1 MYDWFT
7 KPSNE
12 IERKM
17 HIMLLSTIM
26 NTHTS
31 LLLPSSS
38 SLSSSSSLIHK
49 LLNNRCNSYPGGS
62 YHSLQILAFL
72 FSWVRALYT
81 KEQILILSEYVLNEL
96 HIWSTTSTS
105 STTTSTT
112 SNAILT
118 DNHKSS
124 SSNSS
129 SSNDDD
135 DEDGDDVVNDNDNP
149 EIQLAKAL
157 YDDFS
162 SHKLNLIN
170 TDSSSDSRNSS
181 ISTTYESS
189 TISTIFLTKIEDSI
203 FFEPIHHHY
212 DDNNNNNND
221 ISSEECYINKKEE
234 ISNTEEKP
242 IIDIDVNQSSEI
254 RISVHEKESNED
266 SIVSYTVKEV
276 DSLRKQGNIYFQ
288 QEEYKVSIEC
298 YMKALNTIQLVKDYK
313 NNTIN
318 INSKSDSSVD
328 VDDNIIDMNNAG
340 DRDINFKSNDNNSN
354 ANTADTLGLT
364 EKVMIMMIKNSDLLK
379 KSNEELSILQSTLHA
394 NIATSYWK
402 LFSLS
407 SSSSSIKL
415 PTLPTVK
422 EFNNY
427 DDHNKDNHNSDVEE
441 KVYLQKKCRD
451 HCQLALDYNSMNCK
465 ALYRLVT
472 VLLIENQASYAI
484 NLINSMI
491 SKLRIL
497 IINHNSSTNIESNT
511 TTNYN
516 NNYNHDVILLNQIR
530 RKCLSSLILSSTSS
544 VDIRTLPMNDI
555 KCAEILQSF
564 LIQYQIE
571 FQSHDDDNNNNK
583 IYQLIDK
590 DVCDNKHHRH
600 QYGIKKN
607 NNENNYN
614 DGNNVDHKNTV
625 LNHHHH
631 HHTIDHFERL
641 DLMHID
647 SLMKSNENKNNSM
660 GNDVSTTKNDKS
672 KKNNKSSISSN
683 NTLMRNKLNQ
693 LFSELKVVMLK
704 YEKLNLQNPWQLKT
718 EYKELLMDDG
728 IKVQIFSRRIMMIII
743 DFFLLIIIEYI
754 YIYDHK
760 YHHDRHHQN

>member
-1 MYDWFT
+1 
-7 KPSNE
+7 
-12 IERKM
+12 
-17 HIMLLSTIM
+17 M

-38 SLSSSSSLIHK
+38 LSSSSSSLIHK

-96 HIWSTTSTS
+96 HIWSITSTS
-105 STTTSTT
+105 STTASTT

-118 DNHKSS
+118 DSHKSS
-124 SSNSS
+124 RSSSS
-129 SSNDDD
+129 SSNDDK
-135 DEDGDDVVNDNDNP
+135 DGDDVVNDNDNP

-162 SHKLNLIN
+162 SHKLNLTN
-170 TDSSSDSRNSS
+170 TDSSSSDSRSSS

-203 FFEPIHHHY
+203 IFEPIHHHY
-212 DDNNNNNND
+212 DNNNNYNSNND
-221 ISSEECYINKKEE
+221 ISSEECNINKK
-234 ISNTEEKP
+234 EKP
-242 IIDIDVNQSSEI
+242 IIDIDVNQASEI
-254 RISVHEKESNED
+254 RISENKKESNED
-266 SIVSYTVKEV
+266 SIIPYTVKEV
-276 DSLRKQGNIYFQ
+276 DSLRKQGNSYFQ
-288 QEEYKVSIEC
+288 QEEYKVAIEC

-318 INSKSDSSVD
+318 SNSKSDNSVD
-328 VDDNIIDMNNAG
+328 VDDNIIDMNNID
-340 DRDINFKSNDNNSN
+340 DRDVDFKANDINSN
-354 ANTADTLGLT
+354 ANTADTTGFT
-364 EKVMIMMIKNSDLLK
+364 EKVMIMMITNSDLLK
-379 KSNEELSILQSTLHA
+379 NSNEELSILQSTLHA

-407 SSSSSIKL
+407 SSSSSSIKL
-415 PTLPTVK
+415 PSRSSLSSSLTSPLPTSSSSSSSLTTSTTLPTVK
-422 EFNNY
+422 EFNDY

-441 KVYLQKKCRD
+441 KVYLQNKCRD

-497 IINHNSSTNIESNT
+497 IVNHNSSTNIESNT
-511 TTNYN
+511 N
-516 NNYNHDVILLNQIR
+516 NNYNHDIILLNQIR

-544 VDIRTLPMNDI
+544 IDISTLPMNNN

-571 FQSHDDDNNNNK
+571 FQSHDNDNNNNK
-583 IYQLIDK
+583 MYQLIDK
-590 DVCDNKHHRH
+590 DVNDNKHHRH

-614 DGNNVDHKNTV
+614 DGNNVDQKNTV
-625 LNHHHH
+625 LNHHHHHHH

-647 SLMKSNENKNNSM
+647 SLMKSDKNKNNSI
-660 GNDVSTTKNDKS
+660 GNDNVSTTKDDKS
-672 KKNNKSSISSN
+672 KKKNKSSISTN
-683 NTLMRNKLNQ
+683 NTLIRNKLNK
-693 LFSELKVVMLK
+693 LFSELKVVMLR

-728 IKVQIFSRRIMMIII
+728 IKVQIFSRRILMMII
-743 DFFLLIIIEYI
+743 DFFADFY
-754 YIYDHK
+754 
-760 YHHDRHHQN
+760 